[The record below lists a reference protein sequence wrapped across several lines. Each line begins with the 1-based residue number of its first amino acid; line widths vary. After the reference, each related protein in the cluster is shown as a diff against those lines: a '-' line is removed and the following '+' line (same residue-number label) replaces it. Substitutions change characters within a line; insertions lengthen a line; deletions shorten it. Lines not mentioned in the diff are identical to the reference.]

1 MDRFYRGS
9 YPPPDTHTLRNGK
22 GSTTA
27 YRLTD
32 NADTAMPPSTPA
44 LRPLSWQPGTVE
56 RIIPETH
63 RVKTFTFRMPAWRP
77 FKPGQHVDLRLTA
90 PDGYQAQRSYSIAS
104 APEQKGVIELTI
116 ELIEDGEVSPYFHE
130 VVEPGDQ
137 IEIRG
142 PIGGPFTW
150 VASIGGP
157 LLLIAGGSGVVP
169 LMSMLRHREAAGSE
183 VPTLLLYSARSH
195 EDLIY
200 RRELDRMTG
209 ANVGLSVWPTLTRT
223 QPAGWTG
230 YRRRIDQAMLREAI
244 EQVGATPHSYICG
257 PTAFVE
263 AVADALVTTGVP
275 PERIRT
281 ERFGPSGT

>member
-1 MDRFYRGS
+1 M
-9 YPPPDTHTLRNGK
+9 THDQRQAFCVAQRREL
-22 GSTTA
+22 SQPFIPVA
-27 YRLTD
+27 
-32 NADTAMPPSTPA
+32 NADPTMPPSLLPIQ
-44 LRPLSWQPGTVE
+44 PLVWQLGTVE
-56 RIIPETH
+56 RVIPENR
-63 RVKTFTFRMPAWRP
+63 RVKTYTFRLPEWRR

-104 APEQKGVIELTI
+104 APEQEGVIELTV
-116 ELIEDGEVSPYFHE
+116 ELIDDGEVSPYFHE

-142 PIGGPFTW
+142 PIGGPFAW
-150 VASIGGP
+150 VASMGGP
-157 LLLIAGGSGVVP
+157 LLLVAGGSGVVP
-169 LMSMLRHREAAGSE
+169 LMSMLRHREAAGGE
-183 VPTLLLYSARSH
+183 VSALLLYSSRSH

-200 RRELDRMTG
+200 HRELDRMAG
-209 ANVGLSVWPTLTRT
+209 ADADLSVWHTLTRA

-230 YRRRIDQAMLREAI
+230 YRRRIDQDMLREAI
-244 EQVGATPHSYICG
+244 GQVGVAPHSYVCG

-263 AVADALVTTGVP
+263 AVADGLVAAGVP